1 MAEEDYSDEELEAL
15 RRRRLAEMQRAA
27 VDDQRRTQ
35 AQQQVERQ
43 KQAIIRRILTP
54 EARQRLTNIRMV
66 KPEFAEELEMQL
78 IQLDQSGRLRGQVS
92 EEQLKNTLMQ
102 LEAKAKAKA
111 PEPLEEKDDPVLEE
125 PEQIRPIK
133 PEIEEKPEEI
143 PEEKEEEVKA
153 EEAPEAPAEAEEAEE
168 EELEIVEEKFY
179 DLNLR
184 RIW

>member
-1 MAEEDYSDEELEAL
+1 MAEEDYSDEDLEAL

-78 IQLDQSGRLRGQVS
+78 IQLAQSGRLQSQVTD
-92 EEQLKNTLMQ
+92 EQLKKTLVQ
-102 LEAKAKAKA
+102 LQGQKKEIK
-111 PEPLEEKDDPVLEE
+111 
-125 PEQIRPIK
+125 IRR
-133 PEIEEKPEEI
+133 
-143 PEEKEEEVKA
+143 A
-153 EEAPEAPAEAEEAEE
+153 
-168 EELEIVEEKFY
+168 
-179 DLNLR
+179 
-184 RIW
+184 

>member
-1 MAEEDYSDEELEAL
+1 MAQHRPAVIEQCLGEIAFIAKGTAERATLQQMGM

-78 IQLDQSGRLRGQVS
+78 IQLAQSGRLRGQVS
-92 EEQLKNTLMQ
+92 DEQLKKTLMQ
-102 LEAKAKAKA
+102 LEGQKREIK
-111 PEPLEEKDDPVLEE
+111 
-125 PEQIRPIK
+125 IRR
-133 PEIEEKPEEI
+133 
-143 PEEKEEEVKA
+143 A
-153 EEAPEAPAEAEEAEE
+153 
-168 EELEIVEEKFY
+168 
-179 DLNLR
+179 
-184 RIW
+184 

>member
-78 IQLDQSGRLRGQVS
+78 IQLAQSGRLRGQVS
-92 EEQLKNTLMQ
+92 DEQMKKTFMQ
-102 LEAKAKAKA
+102 LESQKKLLK
-111 PEPLEEKDDPVLEE
+111 LQQRKL
-125 PEQIRPIK
+125 QKRRSWKSLKRNSMILTF
-133 PEIEEKPEEI
+133 
-143 PEEKEEEVKA
+143 A
-153 EEAPEAPAEAEEAEE
+153 EYGMLLARSGPQERSGSSESSYLSE
-168 EELEIVEEKFY
+168 
-179 DLNLR
+179 
-184 RIW
+184 